1 MKEQMTPPK
10 PMPFGKGLRILAGV
24 CALAVAIA
32 VGPSGFWGLLL
43 LLVAASFI
51 VGGLT
56 ANPGCEVT
64 ALPNLVL
71 PHEKRLHCF

>member
-10 PMPFGKGLRILAGV
+10 PMLFGRGLRILAGA
-24 CALAVAIA
+24 CALAIAIV

-43 LLVAASFI
+43 LFVAASFI
-51 VGGLT
+51 VGGLV
-56 ANPGCEVT
+56 ANPGCEIT

-71 PHEKRLHCF
+71 SAAKRLHCF